1 VLEEA
6 TVSPHVCAA
15 VIQNRGAPAACDGNA
30 NLTAERSSGV
40 CLCDAAGTPFLT
52 PQFVA
57 GGASTAASTPAAFGS
72 PQETLEEQAA
82 AETAVLKER
91 VAVLEAENESLRH
104 TVDSVTA
111 DDDVDAHHSQLVLS
125 LKREV
130 RLPDD
135 RSPRQSASPAC
146 HS

>member
-1 VLEEA
+1 M
-6 TVSPHVCAA
+6 AA
-15 VIQNRGAPAACDGNA
+15 
-30 NLTAERSSGV
+30 
-40 CLCDAAGTPFLT
+40 
-52 PQFVA
+52 
-57 GGASTAASTPAAFGS
+57 GASTVASTPAAFGS

-104 TVDSVTA
+104 AVDSVT
-111 DDDVDAHHSQLVLS
+111 DEDVDAHHSQLVLS

-135 RSPRQSASPAC
+135 WSPRFPWR
-146 HS
+146 

>member
-1 VLEEA
+1 MPILTTE
-6 TVSPHVCAA
+6 
-15 VIQNRGAPAACDGNA
+15 QRG
-30 NLTAERSSGV
+30 LH
-40 CLCDAAGTPFLT
+40 DAAGTPFLT

-82 AETAVLKER
+82 AETEVLKER

-104 TVDSVTA
+104 RMEFVA
-111 DDDVDAHHSQLVLS
+111 EDDVDAHHSQLVLS

-130 RLPDD
+130 RLADNL
-135 RSPRQSASPAC
+135 SPHLPWQ
-146 HS
+146 